1 MNKLIDDLNWRYATK
16 SFDSSKSI
24 DDETLNTLKEAVR
37 LTASSYG
44 LQPYEVFIIQDKDL
58 RLKLK
63 SASFN
68 QSQITDSDYLVV
80 FAVNT
85 VIDEAYLDRYI
96 KNIAETREI
105 NVEDLS
111 GMRDAIAGTVLQF
124 PQDQKLN
131 WAKKQAYIGLGNLLA
146 SAARLRIDACPM
158 EGFDN
163 KQYDEILNLE
173 AKNLTSAVIATIGYR
188 SEDDS
193 LQNAKKV
200 RKSNEEFFNH
210 L

>member
-1 MNKLIDDLNWRYATK
+1 MNKLIEDLNWRYATK

-58 RLKLK
+58 RQKLK

-105 NVEDLS
+105 DVEDLS

-131 WAKKQAYIGLGNLLA
+131 WAKQQAYIGLGNLLA
-146 SAARLRIDACPM
+146 SAARLRVDACPM

>member
-1 MNKLIDDLNWRYATK
+1 MNKLIEDLNWRYATK

-58 RLKLK
+58 RQKLK

-105 NVEDLS
+105 DVEDLS
-111 GMRDAIAGTVLQF
+111 GMRNAIAGTVLQF

-131 WAKKQAYIGLGNLLA
+131 WAKQQAYIGLGNLLA
-146 SAARLRIDACPM
+146 SAARLRVDACPM

>member
-1 MNKLIDDLNWRYATK
+1 MNKLIEDLNWRYATK

-24 DDETLNTLKEAVR
+24 DDETLKTLKEAVR

-44 LQPYEVFIIQDKDL
+44 LQPYEVFMIQDKDL
-58 RLKLK
+58 RQKLK

-105 NVEDLS
+105 NIEDLS

-146 SAARLRIDACPM
+146 SAARLRVDACPM

>member
-1 MNKLIDDLNWRYATK
+1 MNKLIEDLNWRYATK

-24 DDETLNTLKEAVR
+24 DNETLNTLKEAVR

-58 RLKLK
+58 RQKLK

-96 KNIAETREI
+96 KNIAEIREI

-146 SAARLRIDACPM
+146 SAARLRVDACPM